1 MIKRIL
7 LWLISIYFKP
17 ATTETKTPEVE
28 TMSEPLVDAQ
38 ADQADQIAGIDGVMN
53 AQPAVINITNVAP
66 SAASP
71 AAEVKA
77 GVADFEAALTFVE
90 SGISQLGE
98 AAKDELKEL
107 AKKYL

>member
-28 TMSEPLVDAQ
+28 TMSEPLVDEVA
-38 ADQADQIAGIDGVMN
+38 APV
-53 AQPAVINITNVAP
+53 AVVVDPTPVE
-66 SAASP
+66 
-71 AAEVKA
+71 EVKA
-77 GVADFEAALTFVE
+77 GVADFEAALAFVE
-90 SGISQLGE
+90 SGVAQLGE

-107 AKKYL
+107 VKKYL

>member
-7 LWLISIYFKP
+7 LWLISIYFKQ

-28 TMSEPLVDAQ
+28 TMSEPLVDEVA
-38 ADQADQIAGIDGVMN
+38 APV
-53 AQPAVINITNVAP
+53 VAP
-66 SAASP
+66 VVEAAP
-71 AAEVKA
+71 AAVVSVTVTPAAADEVKA
-77 GVADFEAALTFVE
+77 GVADFEAALSFVE
-90 SGISQLGE
+90 SGVAQLGE

>member
-7 LWLISIYFKP
+7 LWLISIYFKQ

-28 TMSEPLVDAQ
+28 TMS
-38 ADQADQIAGIDGVMN
+38 DQPVVV
-53 AQPAVINITNVAP
+53 PAVVRTAVAD
-66 SAASP
+66 
-71 AAEVKA
+71 EVKA
-77 GVADFEAALTFVE
+77 GVADFEAALSFVE
-90 SGISQLGE
+90 SGVAQLGE

>member
-28 TMSEPLVDAQ
+28 KMSEPLVDEVA
-38 ADQADQIAGIDGVMN
+38 APVAVPVVEAAPAAVVSVTV
-53 AQPAVINITNVAP
+53 APAVAD
-66 SAASP
+66 
-71 AAEVKA
+71 EVKA
-77 GVADFEAALTFVE
+77 GVADFEAALSFVE
-90 SGISQLGE
+90 SGVAQLGE

>member
-28 TMSEPLVDAQ
+28 TMSEPLVDEVA
-38 ADQADQIAGIDGVMN
+38 APV
-53 AQPAVINITNVAP
+53 AVAVAP
-66 SAASP
+66 IP
-71 AAEVKA
+71 AEEVKA
-77 GVADFEAALTFVE
+77 GVADFEKALSFVE
-90 SGISQLGE
+90 SGVAQLGE

>member
-28 TMSEPLVDAQ
+28 TMPEPLVDAVS
-38 ADQADQIAGIDGVMN
+38 APAAVVSVTVT
-53 AQPAVINITNVAP
+53 PAVAE
-66 SAASP
+66 
-71 AAEVKA
+71 EVKA
-77 GVADFEAALTFVE
+77 GVADFEKALEFVE
-90 SGISQLGE
+90 SGVAKLGE

>member
-17 ATTETKTPEVE
+17 ATTDTKTPEVE
-28 TMSEPLVDAQ
+28 PMSEPLVDAV
-38 ADQADQIAGIDGVMN
+38 AAPAAVVN
-53 AQPAVINITNVAP
+53 VTVTPAVAD
-66 SAASP
+66 
-71 AAEVKA
+71 EVKA
-77 GVADFEAALTFVE
+77 GVADFEKALEFVE
-90 SGISQLGE
+90 SGVAKLGE

>member
-7 LWLISIYFKP
+7 LWLISIYLKP

-28 TMSEPLVDAQ
+28 TMS
-38 ADQADQIAGIDGVMN
+38 DQPVVV
-53 AQPAVINITNVAP
+53 PAVVSTAVAD
-66 SAASP
+66 
-71 AAEVKA
+71 EVKA
-77 GVADFEAALTFVE
+77 GVADFEAALSFVE
-90 SGISQLGE
+90 SGVAQLGE

>member
-7 LWLISIYFKP
+7 LWLISIYLKP

-28 TMSEPLVDAQ
+28 TMS
-38 ADQADQIAGIDGVMN
+38 DQPVVV
-53 AQPAVINITNVAP
+53 PAVVSSAVAD
-66 SAASP
+66 
-71 AAEVKA
+71 EVKA
-77 GVADFEAALTFVE
+77 GVADFDAALSFVE
-90 SGISQLGE
+90 SGVSQLGE